1 MESFEARQEKL
12 TEKENFIKNKEE
24 KIDEIKNELE

>member
-12 TEKENFIKNKEE
+12 TERENFLKNKEE
-24 KIDEIKNELE
+24 KIDEVKTELE